1 MTNSLV
7 SWQLDAANQKFG
19 VAGWSAETVHL
30 SVDKLSA
37 PGYFK
42 KNSLRNQLGTCQRH
56 YSFMIDKDSVVM
68 LILPDVNT
76 GTTSTVCITIQASL
90 GKPF

>member
-37 PGYFK
+37 PGYYIK
-42 KNSLRNQLGTCQRH
+42 KKIIKKKLIKKSVRNMPKHADGT
-56 YSFMIDKDSVVM
+56 IP
-68 LILPDVNT
+68 L
-76 GTTSTVCITIQASL
+76 
-90 GKPF
+90 

>member
-42 KNSLRNQLGTCQRH
+42 KKLIKKSVRNMPKALFL
-56 YSFMIDKDSVVM
+56 YD
-68 LILPDVNT
+68 
-76 GTTSTVCITIQASL
+76 
-90 GKPF
+90 

>member
-37 PGYFK
+37 PGYYKIIIIIK
-42 KNSLRNQLGTCQRH
+42 KKLIKKSVRNMPKHADGT
-56 YSFMIDKDSVVM
+56 IP
-68 LILPDVNT
+68 L
-76 GTTSTVCITIQASL
+76 
-90 GKPF
+90 

>member
-37 PGYFK
+37 PGYYKIIIIFK
-42 KNSLRNQLGTCQRH
+42 KNSLRNQLGTWQN
-56 YSFMIDKDSVVM
+56 MPM
-68 LILPDVNT
+68 
-76 GTTSTVCITIQASL
+76 A
-90 GKPF
+90 PFLYD

>member
-37 PGYFK
+37 PGYYKKKKKFK
-42 KNSLRNQLGTCQRH
+42 KNSLRNQLGTCQN
-56 YSFMIDKDSVVM
+56 MPM
-68 LILPDVNT
+68 
-76 GTTSTVCITIQASL
+76 A
-90 GKPF
+90 PFLYD

>member
-7 SWQLDAANQKFG
+7 SWQLDAANQKIG

-37 PGYFK
+37 PGYYK
-42 KNSLRNQLGTCQRH
+42 KIIIIKKKLIKKSIRNMPKHANGT
-56 YSFMIDKDSVVM
+56 IP
-68 LILPDVNT
+68 L
-76 GTTSTVCITIQASL
+76 
-90 GKPF
+90 

>member
-37 PGYFK
+37 PGYLKKK
-42 KNSLRNQLGTCQRH
+42 KNSLRNQLGTCQN
-56 YSFMIDKDSVVM
+56 MPM
-68 LILPDVNT
+68 
-76 GTTSTVCITIQASL
+76 A
-90 GKPF
+90 PFLYD

>member
-37 PGYFK
+37 PGYYK
-42 KNSLRNQLGTCQRH
+42 KNNNNKKKTH
-56 YSFMIDKDSVVM
+56 
-68 LILPDVNT
+68 
-76 GTTSTVCITIQASL
+76 
-90 GKPF
+90 

>member
-37 PGYFK
+37 PGYYK
-42 KNSLRNQLGTCQRH
+42 KKIIIKKKLIKKSVRNMPKHADGT
-56 YSFMIDKDSVVM
+56 IP
-68 LILPDVNT
+68 L
-76 GTTSTVCITIQASL
+76 
-90 GKPF
+90 

>member
-7 SWQLDAANQKFG
+7 SWQLDAANQTFG

-37 PGYFK
+37 PGYYKIIIILK
-42 KNSLRNQLGTCQRH
+42 KLIKKSVRNMAKHANGIIPL
-56 YSFMIDKDSVVM
+56 
-68 LILPDVNT
+68 
-76 GTTSTVCITIQASL
+76 
-90 GKPF
+90 

>member
-37 PGYFK
+37 PGYYK
-42 KNSLRNQLGTCQRH
+42 K
-56 YSFMIDKDSVVM
+56 IIIIKK
-68 LILPDVNT
+68 
-76 GTTSTVCITIQASL
+76 
-90 GKPF
+90 KPH

>member
-37 PGYFK
+37 PGYYKIIIIIK
-42 KNSLRNQLGTCQRH
+42 KKLIKKSVRNMPKH
-56 YSFMIDKDSVVM
+56 ADS
-68 LILPDVNT
+68 
-76 GTTSTVCITIQASL
+76 TIPL
-90 GKPF
+90 

>member
-19 VAGWSAETVHL
+19 AAGWSAETVHL

-37 PGYFK
+37 PGYYK
-42 KNSLRNQLGTCQRH
+42 KIIIIKKKLIKKSVRNMPKHANGT
-56 YSFMIDKDSVVM
+56 IP
-68 LILPDVNT
+68 L
-76 GTTSTVCITIQASL
+76 
-90 GKPF
+90 

>member
-37 PGYFK
+37 PGYYK
-42 KNSLRNQLGTCQRH
+42 K
-56 YSFMIDKDSVVM
+56 III
-68 LILPDVNT
+68 ILKKT
-76 GTTSTVCITIQASL
+76 H
-90 GKPF
+90 

>member
-37 PGYFK
+37 PGYLK
-42 KNSLRNQLGTCQRH
+42 KKKQLIKKSVRNMPKHANGT
-56 YSFMIDKDSVVM
+56 IP
-68 LILPDVNT
+68 L
-76 GTTSTVCITIQASL
+76 
-90 GKPF
+90 

>member
-37 PGYFK
+37 PGYYK
-42 KNSLRNQLGTCQRH
+42 KIIIIKKKLIKKSVRNMPKHANGT
-56 YSFMIDKDSVVM
+56 IP
-68 LILPDVNT
+68 L
-76 GTTSTVCITIQASL
+76 
-90 GKPF
+90 

>member
-37 PGYFK
+37 PGYYK
-42 KNSLRNQLGTCQRH
+42 K
-56 YSFMIDKDSVVM
+56 I
-68 LILPDVNT
+68 I
-76 GTTSTVCITIQASL
+76 II
-90 GKPF
+90 